1 MYTQGL
7 ARLWHQGEGH
17 LEQTENSG
25 DQRCKSSPIS
35 FPDSLSSP
43 FPKASGWNA
52 LPLSCPP
59 GKFPFFP
66 QCPALMPPAPAK
78 PSGSLL
84 GAHAAPCTHFY
95 SSMTIVFLHFC
106 FSYFGLSLSQESRLI
121 PLYLYPAQNVK
132 QKMHQSVYNA

>member
-95 SSMTIVFLHFC
+95 SSMTIVISSLLLFLFWT
-106 FSYFGLSLSQESRLI
+106 FIKSGIKTDSSLFVPSTKCETEDA
-121 PLYLYPAQNVK
+121 PKCV
-132 QKMHQSVYNA
+132 